1 MARTIVAP
9 GWASLFVVILF
20 FSGVQL
26 ISVGIIGQYLARI
39 YDEIKHRPK
48 YIIKRT
54 VGFEKIIDTLEKAH

>member
-1 MARTIVAP
+1 VGRILVAP
-9 GWASLFVVILF
+9 GWASLFVAILF

-39 YDEIKHRPK
+39 YDEIKHRPR

-54 VGFEKIIDTLEKAH
+54 AGFEKKKT